1 MVGLFFF
8 SLKNVIFV
16 VLQQSPISVLM
27 EIIKTWNL
35 NAKAQNFIGEKGHIL
50 LKRFPSSDC
59 ALDFCSGDEN
69 GPLDIWSE
77 TQRKKANAELKV
89 RGRSERGCGG
99 GNKECSKV
107 KHSKI
112 V

>member
-8 SLKNVIFV
+8 FIKKCYFRSFGTK
-16 VLQQSPISVLM
+16 PISVLM
-27 EIIKTWNL
+27 EIIKTLNL
-35 NAKAQNFIGEKGHIL
+35 NAKAQNCMGEKGHIL
-50 LKRFPSSDC
+50 LKLFPSSDC
-59 ALDFCSGDEN
+59 ALDFCSRDEN

-89 RGRSERGCGG
+89 RGRSERGGG
-99 GNKECSKV
+99 GSNKECSKV